1 MTRKVESE
9 QLKSWEEILGGK
21 GMQRG
26 KPWLQNH
33 VCTETPVSA
42 GENSSRELTEYS
54 KEFSSC
60 PLWGDRVGRL
70 NPGKLAAT
78 RKRINTLQRNKTES
92 MLFMTYYYVWN
103 SIKITRYMR
112 KWANWPKLKQ
122 KSSKKK
128 SPPDDL
134 DAAISGQN
142 LKATITKVLRD
153 LKYSH

>member
-9 QLKSWEEILGGK
+9 QLQSWEEILGGK

-42 GENSSRELTEYS
+42 GENSSGELTEYS

-60 PLWGDRVGRL
+60 PLWGDSVGRL

-78 RKRINTLQRNKTES
+78 RMRINTLQRNKTES
-92 MLFMTYYYVWN
+92 MLFMTYYCVWN
-103 SIKITRYMR
+103 SIKNHQIHEEMV
-112 KWANWPKLKQ
+112 KLTKIEAKKQ
-122 KSSKKK
+122 
-128 SPPDDL
+128 
-134 DAAISGQN
+134 
-142 LKATITKVLRD
+142 
-153 LKYSH
+153 